1 MDLRKLKS
9 ILELFTAADV
19 AEMKI
24 SSGDEKI
31 HLIRNAPVAAVATV
45 PAAAATIPAA
55 AQPSAANPAGGANPA
70 TAAAN
75 PDPAAEAAADGGTPV
90 VSPMVGTFYRSPS
103 PDRPPFVQVGQRIEK
118 GQTICIIEAMK
129 LMNEIPAME
138 SGVVRSIVAE
148 NGQPVSFGDVLMV
161 LE

>member
-9 ILELFTAADV
+9 ILELFSAAGI

-31 HLIRNAPVAAVATV
+31 HLIRNAPPGAVAATTAT
-45 PAAAATIPAA
+45 PAATSPPMTANAATM
-55 AQPSAANPAGGANPA
+55 
-70 TAAAN
+70 
-75 PDPAAEAAADGGTPV
+75 PDDAAEVETGTV
-90 VSPMVGTFYRSPS
+90 IASPMVGTFYRSPS

-129 LMNEIPAME
+129 LMNEIPAVE
-138 SGVVRSIVAE
+138 SGIVRSIAAE
-148 NGQPVSFGDVLMV
+148 NGQPVSYGDPLVI

>member
-9 ILELFTAADV
+9 ILDLFSSADI

-31 HLIRNAPVAAVATV
+31 HLIRHGATMAAAVAPAPQAATS
-45 PAAAATIPAA
+45 PAASTTTSAKAEAT
-55 AQPSAANPAGGANPA
+55 
-70 TAAAN
+70 TAAAE
-75 PDPAAEAAADGGTPV
+75 AETGTV
-90 VSPMVGTFYRSPS
+90 IVSPMVGTFYRSPS
-103 PDRPPFVQVGQRIEK
+103 PDRPPFVHVGQRIEK

-129 LMNEIPAME
+129 LMNEIPALE
-138 SGVVRSIVAE
+138 GGIVRSIAAE
-148 NGQPVSFGDVLMV
+148 NGQPVSYGDPLII

>member
-9 ILELFTAADV
+9 ILDLFSTADI

-24 SSGDEKI
+24 PSGDEKI
-31 HLIRNAPVAAVATV
+31 HLIRHGAETVAQVASPSV
-45 PAAAATIPAA
+45 ASSAAASTNAQPESAA
-55 AQPSAANPAGGANPA
+55 AEVD
-70 TAAAN
+70 T
-75 PDPAAEAAADGGTPV
+75 GTII

-129 LMNEIPAME
+129 LMNEIPAAE
-138 SGVVRSIVAE
+138 GGIVRSIAAE
-148 NGQPVSFGDVLMV
+148 NGQPVSYGDPLIV